1 MTKIIG
7 TLRHARTGTRRWTAM
22 GASATCLAAALIAL
36 PAQAQ
41 SDTDAA
47 AEDASDN
54 DIIVTATKRG
64 DGERLQDVP
73 IAITAFA
80 KAELDRSEFRGLE
93 SIGNVAPNVQLNPIG
108 TVKGTANFTI
118 RGLGTNS
125 SIPSLDPTVGVF
137 VDGVYLGT
145 SAGVLLDGFDI
156 EAIEL
161 LRGPQGILF
170 GKNVTGGAVVIRTTT
185 PGKDTIVDVRAGI
198 ETGPN
203 YTASAVVSG
212 PVVTDLLSIKAAGY
226 FNKDEGWF
234 ENEADGNNYGGSRT
248 AIGRLAFALTP
259 SPTFS
264 LVGRFEI
271 GDIDARDETP
281 SQNRAIYDPDSFDV
295 AGSRIGGAD
304 IRYKNATLEA
314 NLDVGFGDGRITNI
328 FGWRKLDTA
337 FGLDVDSLP
346 GRFFEQYQIIDQKQF
361 SNELRYA
368 GTFGDLSLLTGAYWF
383 EQTVEY
389 FEQRKFGNGAA
400 ITSTTAGGGTLDS
413 TTYGLFGSLDWK
425 VTPEITLSAGARY
438 TRDEKSAIVAA
449 IRPGGCDFDARTCT
463 YEFSGKDAV
472 NGLTPKFGIAW
483 QPDRDT
489 LVYANVSRGLRGGGF
504 NIRSAAVN
512 VLPGPFDDEKVLSYE
527 LGTKLDLADR
537 RLRLN
542 LVLFRT
548 EVKKMQR
555 EVNTVSPTSVIVQ
568 VIENTAD
575 ATIQGVEAEA
585 VLQAAE
591 GLTIS
596 GNVGITSGEYKK
608 IFADINRDGVINSAD
623 LNLKIP
629 RLVPLTLGTT
639 VDYRR
644 DTRFGSMGVRA
655 SYNYRD
661 ASWFSDANVPGTKLQ
676 AANMIDASLTFDI
689 ERLNL
694 SAALYAKNLLN
705 EVTEGS
711 ITALPAAFGGP
722 GATYAPLNK
731 GRVFGVSLRFNL
743 K

>member
-1 MTKIIG
+1 M
-7 TLRHARTGTRRWTAM
+7 
-22 GASATCLAAALIAL
+22 
-36 PAQAQ
+36 
-41 SDTDAA
+41 
-47 AEDASDN
+47 
-54 DIIVTATKRG
+54 
-64 DGERLQDVP
+64 
-73 IAITAFA
+73 
-80 KAELDRSEFRGLE
+80 
-93 SIGNVAPNVQLNPIG
+93 
-108 TVKGTANFTI
+108 
-118 RGLGTNS
+118 
-125 SIPSLDPTVGVF
+125 
-137 VDGVYLGT
+137 
-145 SAGVLLDGFDI
+145 
-156 EAIEL
+156 
-161 LRGPQGILF
+161 
-170 GKNVTGGAVVIRTTT
+170 
-185 PGKDTIVDVRAGI
+185 
-198 ETGPN
+198 
-203 YTASAVVSG
+203 
-212 PVVTDLLSIKAAGY
+212 
-226 FNKDEGWF
+226 
-234 ENEADGNNYGGSRT
+234 
-248 AIGRLAFALTP
+248 
-259 SPTFS
+259 
-264 LVGRFEI
+264 
-271 GDIDARDETP
+271 
-281 SQNRAIYDPDSFDV
+281 
-295 AGSRIGGAD
+295 
-304 IRYKNATLEA
+304 
-314 NLDVGFGDGRITNI
+314 
-328 FGWRKLDTA
+328 
-337 FGLDVDSLP
+337 
-346 GRFFEQYQIIDQKQF
+346 
-361 SNELRYA
+361 
-368 GTFGDLSLLTGAYWF
+368 
-383 EQTVEY
+383 
-389 FEQRKFGNGAA
+389 
-400 ITSTTAGGGTLDS
+400 
-413 TTYGLFGSLDWK
+413 
-425 VTPEITLSAGARY
+425 
-438 TRDEKSAIVAA
+438 
-449 IRPGGCDFDARTCT
+449 
-463 YEFSGKDAV
+463 
-472 NGLTPKFGIAW
+472 
-483 QPDRDT
+483 
-489 LVYANVSRGLRGGGF
+489 
-504 NIRSAAVN
+504 
-512 VLPGPFDDEKVLSYE
+512 LPGPFDDEKVLSYE

-608 IFADINRDGVINSAD
+608 IFADINRDGAINSAD